1 MSKRFKVL
9 IAVLAATL
17 LVVGTATSVVAQEE
31 NSVSE
36 PQDGVRATLITRVAE
51 ILNISPEDLTN
62 AFNQAR
68 QEYQATG
75 NCTLR
80 QEQIN
85 QFRERQTEK
94 QQEWVEKKQEQM
106 NRFQNRWIEKQ
117 QNWVEKR
124 QALGKR
130 SQNNIT
136 GRQDTTDLSI
146 SPSV

>member
-17 LVVGTATSVVAQEE
+17 LVVVGTATGVVAQEE
-31 NSVSE
+31 NPASE
-36 PQDGVRATLITRVAE
+36 PQDGVRATLIIRVAE
-51 ILNISPEDLTN
+51 
-62 AFNQAR
+62 
-68 QEYQATG
+68 
-75 NCTLR
+75 NCTLC

-85 QFRERQTEK
+85 QFRERRAEK

-130 SQNNIT
+130 FHDNTT
-136 GRQDTTDLSI
+136 GRQDTTGLSI